1 MATLKVTSIFSMF
14 DKEWDDIKGVKRV
27 YVKQEKEK
35 KIFIKHFNNYVA
47 QYRSPRSLKKPPKQ
61 CVVKMISNLNAKGT
75 KNCLFYISKNSEN
88 NLVLNELGDYLK
100 PSEVYKSWQKDF
112 GSNENSKD
120 CWHLVFS
127 VKDESRS
134 QPSLRAIQNAVKATM
149 DNNFFGYK
157 FAMCVHN
164 HQNNPHVHVVI
175 NKRNVFTN
183 KKIHF
188 DSRDEIKDFFNE
200 VRDEYAKN
208 LNAYGFNYFNVNAYA
223 KDLIK
228 EKEKAERSLNN
239 AYDTKYKFFNV
250 FNNMREIDENKIIVK
265 YNQKENVDKELEQN
279 LLEHENLIKLLN
291 QYTKY
296 QVKKRYKVL
305 ADIKKNNKRRKELC
319 DIGKRIEKE
328 LKYIQKDIEK
338 INKSAGEIYTSNVS
352 DYNILKSFCFDFE
365 KRFLKKADKR
375 SMDIY
380 FKAKKEFKEL
390 GDKIDCDL
398 KNSVDSAMLYQK
410 LFKKDENCF
419 NIIKGLDMIEK
430 NKYALSVCDILSD
443 DEKKGYEK
451 IFSDNEKFM
460 RGLLD
465 KRFEKIKEKIEN
477 SQNLS
482 KDNFLFKEYHK
493 AISYLNIDIEISKNN
508 DSNSG
513 GYKKEVYQSV
523 KPKSNNFGLDI

>member
-1 MATLKVTSIFSMF
+1 MAMF
-14 DKEWDDIKGVKRV
+14 IYKDG
-27 YVKQEKEK
+27 Q
-35 KIFIKHFNNYVA
+35 F
-47 QYRSPRSLKKPPKQ
+47 
-61 CVVKMISNLNAKGT
+61 T
-75 KNCLFYISKNSEN
+75 
-88 NLVLNELGDYLK
+88 
-100 PSEVYKSWQKDF
+100 PSETTKKELIYTDY
-112 GSNENSKD
+112 
-120 CWHLVFS
+120 
-127 VKDESRS
+127 
-134 QPSLRAIQNAVKATM
+134 T
-149 DNNFFGYK
+149 
-157 FAMCVHN
+157 
-164 HQNNPHVHVVI
+164 VI
-175 NKRNVFTN
+175 
-183 KKIHF
+183 
-188 DSRDEIKDFFNE
+188 
-200 VRDEYAKN
+200 
-208 LNAYGFNYFNVNAYA
+208 
-223 KDLIK
+223 
-228 EKEKAERSLNN
+228 
-239 AYDTKYKFFNV
+239 
-250 FNNMREIDENKIIVK
+250 
-265 YNQKENVDKELEQN
+265 KENVDKELEQN

-328 LKYIQKDIEK
+328 LKYIQQDIEK
-338 INKSAGEIYTSNVS
+338 LNKSAGEIYTSNVS

-419 NIIKGLDMIEK
+419 NIIKGLEMIEK

-443 DEKKGYEK
+443 DEKRGYEK

-482 KDNFLFKEYHK
+482 KDNFLFKEYQK

-513 GYKKEVYQSV
+513 GYKKAVYQSV
-523 KPKSNNFGLDI
+523 EQKSNNYVVIDVGGIGYKIFMATKAIETLGEIGEIVKVHTHYYVREDNISLYGFNTNEELRIFE